1 MVEAAGLKLSL
12 MHRFLSLQIKIVS
25 HQKEENKMA
34 NIVRKPNGTYLIR
47 ISAGKDDR
55 GKPVTVSRTFTPSK
69 PTLSYLSLQ
78 KEMNLFIEN
87 LQVQILNGE
96 ILDASGRKIAPNS
109 PGKTLFRDFC
119 EKFLEIKASEI
130 APGTLAFY
138 RQIIQTHLIPT
149 YGMMRLEE
157 FRVRHVQD
165 YIQFV
170 MAKGRQDIHHPGE
183 QMAAATVKRYA
194 TVFRSILSLAYKME
208 YIDNDISASRRLV
221 FPKND
226 RKEVEVYSA
235 DEVRQILEALEEES
249 VNIKLLVELALFTG
263 CRRGEIVG
271 LRWSDIDFDAHR
283 LYVRRSIYK
292 PKSGK
297 AFEKEPKTK
306 NSKRDMVIPERLL
319 ETLRTYRENQN
330 KYAAMMGDG
339 WNPDGWIF
347 TELDGHVMNPQ
358 TPTKQFDHFLK
369 RHGIRHLK
377 FHGLRHTSA
386 TMLLANGCDIKTV
399 SMRLGHSDIDT
410 TNIYVHAI
418 TETDQLA
425 ADTFDRV
432 FGK

>member
-1 MVEAAGLKLSL
+1 MTVASP
-12 MHRFLSLQIKIVS
+12 SPS
-25 HQKEENKMA
+25 
-34 NIVRKPNGTYLIR
+34 
-47 ISAGKDDR
+47 
-55 GKPVTVSRTFTPSK
+55 PV
-69 PTLSYLSLQ
+69 LSLQ

-87 LQVQILNGE
+87 LQVQILDGE
-96 ILDASGRKIAPNS
+96 IQDANGRKIAPNS

-271 LRWSDIDFDAHR
+271 LKWSDIDFDAHR
-283 LYVRRSIYK
+283 LLCT
-292 PKSGK
+292 PQHLQ
-297 AFEKEPKTK
+297 AKERQ
-306 NSKRDMVIPERLL
+306 SV
-319 ETLRTYRENQN
+319 
-330 KYAAMMGDG
+330 
-339 WNPDGWIF
+339 
-347 TELDGHVMNPQ
+347 
-358 TPTKQFDHFLK
+358 
-369 RHGIRHLK
+369 
-377 FHGLRHTSA
+377 
-386 TMLLANGCDIKTV
+386 
-399 SMRLGHSDIDT
+399 
-410 TNIYVHAI
+410 
-418 TETDQLA
+418 
-425 ADTFDRV
+425 
-432 FGK
+432 

>member
-1 MVEAAGLKLSL
+1 
-12 MHRFLSLQIKIVS
+12 
-25 HQKEENKMA
+25 MA

-55 GKPVTVSRTFTPSK
+55 GKSVTVSRTFTPSK

-109 PGKTLFRDFC
+109 SSKTLFRDFC

-149 YGMMRLEE
+149 HGMMRLEE

-306 NSKRDMVIPERLL
+306 KQQTGYGDPRTTVGNTQHLPGESKQIRRYDGRWMESGRMDFHRTRRSCDESADTDQAVRPLSQAARHPAPEISR
-319 ETLRTYRENQN
+319 
-330 KYAAMMGDG
+330 
-339 WNPDGWIF
+339 
-347 TELDGHVMNPQ
+347 
-358 TPTKQFDHFLK
+358 
-369 RHGIRHLK
+369 
-377 FHGLRHTSA
+377 SA
-386 TMLLANGCDIKTV
+386 TYQCHHASCQW
-399 SMRLGHSDIDT
+399 MRHQ
-410 TNIYVHAI
+410 NRFHAVGA
-418 TETDQLA
+418 Q
-425 ADTFDRV
+425 RY
-432 FGK
+432 

>member
-1 MVEAAGLKLSL
+1 
-12 MHRFLSLQIKIVS
+12 
-25 HQKEENKMA
+25 
-34 NIVRKPNGTYLIR
+34 
-47 ISAGKDDR
+47 
-55 GKPVTVSRTFTPSK
+55 
-69 PTLSYLSLQ
+69 
-78 KEMNLFIEN
+78 MNLFIEN

-130 APGTLAFY
+130 ASGTLAFY

-170 MAKGRQDIHHPGE
+170 MTKGRQDIHHPGE

-208 YIDNDISASRRLV
+208 YIDIDISASRRLI

-226 RKEVEVYSA
+226 RKEVEVYSTE
-235 DEVRQILEALEEES
+235 EVAQILAGLEEEPI
-249 VNIKLLVELALFTG
+249 NIRTLIEIALFTG
-263 CRRGEIVG
+263 CRRGEVVG
-271 LRWSDIDFDAHR
+271 LKWSDIDFDTHR
-283 LYVRRSIYK
+283 LSVRRSIYK
-292 PKSGK
+292 PKDGK
-297 AFEKEPKTK
+297 AFEKPPKTR
-306 NSKRDMVIPERLL
+306 NSMRDMAIPQRLID
-319 ETLRTYRENQN
+319 TLTAYRAHQN
-330 KYAAMMGDG
+330 KVAEVMGDG
-339 WNPDGWIF
+339 WNPEGWIF

-425 ADTFDRV
+425 ADTFDRI